1 MSSSVYDSMYTF
13 QVQGDLWS
21 LSLEVFS
28 LGLPAISM
36 PSYLDITHSST
47 STTFCEVGGK
57 VGVKYLEALLWDCYR
72 TIIA

>member
-13 QVQGDLWS
+13 QVQGDFWS

-47 STTFCEVGGK
+47 TFCEVGEK
-57 VGVKYLEALLWDCYR
+57 VGVNYLEALLWDCYR